1 MGSLYSVNCSVK
13 YFICLID
20 NFTKYFW
27 AKPFMN
33 KKVKR
38 DFYGFI
44 EKVNEPKLKP
54 NILWFDEGR

>member
-1 MGSLYSVNCSVK
+1 M
-13 YFICLID
+13 ID

-27 AKPFMN
+27 TKPLMN

-38 DFYGFI
+38 DFYGFF
-44 EKVNEPKLKP
+44 EKVNEPKRKP